1 MNISTFQKKK
11 KKILEKLTKVLHLK
25 FHGKFFMVWINES
38 IVIIYMLI
46 RRLLMWMIDY
56 SYIIWGRS

>member
-11 KKILEKLTKVLHLK
+11 KKNPWKINQSLNLK